1 MTDTKRRLL
10 DRMLIQGQVTAV
22 EPLGPRMRLIRISG
36 DGMTGLTYKP
46 GQQVRVTVAESPAAL
61 DWLVGTLRTYSVWDY
76 DGSTLELV
84 VFDHGEGPGAT
95 WGRGVKPGDDL
106 QMLKPQG
113 NFTLGDASYHLF
125 VGEETA
131 SVAFGAMLRAMPP
144 NARALAVIEVDEPED
159 ALPLTGEV
167 RWHYR
172 YGASAADSK
181 TLLEA
186 VRQEPLPDEPG
197 IAYLA
202 GEARTIQAVRS
213 YLVKERGW
221 PRRSVLTKPF
231 WTPGKK
237 GMD

>member
-1 MTDTKRRLL
+1 MAETKSRLL
-10 DRMLIQGQVTAV
+10 DRLLVSGQVSEV
-22 EPLGPRMRLIRISG
+22 EVLGPRMRLIRVGGESIA
-36 DGMTGLTYKP
+36 GLSWKP
-46 GQQVRVTVAESPAAL
+46 GQQVRVIVAGSPAAI

-84 VFDHGEGPGAT
+84 VFDHSEGPGAA
-95 WGRGVKPGDDL
+95 WARAVRPGDDI

-113 NFTLGDASYHLF
+113 NFTLRDAGYHLF

-131 SVAFGAMLRAMPP
+131 SVAFGAMLRAVPSDSQ
-144 NARALAVIEVDEPED
+144 AVTVLEVEDESD
-159 ALPLTGEV
+159 ALPLKGEV

-172 YGASAADSK
+172 HGASAADSAS
-181 TLLEA
+181 LVEA
-186 VRQEPLPDEPG
+186 VRQETLPAEPG
-197 IAYLA
+197 IAYVA

-221 PRRSVLTKPF
+221 DRRSVLTKPF
-231 WTPGKK
+231 WTPDKK

>member
-1 MTDTKRRLL
+1 MAETKRRLL
-10 DRMLIQGQVTAV
+10 DSLLIRGEVSDV
-22 EPLGPRMRLIRISG
+22 EPLGPRMRLIRITG
-36 DGMTGLTYKP
+36 TDLVGLTYKP
-46 GQQVRVTVAESPAAL
+46 GQQVRPIVAPSPAAL

-95 WGRGVKPGDDL
+95 WGRTVKPGDYIR
-106 QMLKPQG
+106 MLKPHG
-113 NFTLGDASYHLF
+113 DFTLRDASYHLLI
-125 VGEETA
+125 GEETA
-131 SVAFGAMLRAMPP
+131 SVAFGAMLRAVPSSQ
-144 NARALAVIEVDEPED
+144 RAVAVVEVDEPQD
-159 ALPLTGEV
+159 ALPLSGDV
-167 RWHYR
+167 QWHYR
-172 YGASAADSK
+172 YGASASDSK

-186 VRQEPLPDEPG
+186 VRQQTLPDEPG
-197 IAYLA
+197 IAYVA
-202 GEARTIQAVRS
+202 GEARTIQVVRS